1 MRSNRRQNGLS
12 GGNHTAALPLMWL
25 GDFETAVFAGS
36 KRRHH
41 VPAQFCRRLRSIG
54 TAFLEDFCSMPLSC
68 LCSAG
73 CATCFIGNCIA
84 PAPNL
89 CYSFNL

>member
-1 MRSNRRQNGLS
+1 MRSKRRQNGLS

-41 VPAQFCRRLRSIG
+41 VPAQFCRSLRSIG
-54 TAFLEDFCSMPLSC
+54 PAVKADPISALFFRPFLFNPDYHPVNLSMV
-68 LCSAG
+68 
-73 CATCFIGNCIA
+73 
-84 PAPNL
+84 
-89 CYSFNL
+89 Y